1 MPFTP
6 EQQEQLRLSKE
17 RVIALARQREE
28 EARKI
33 EEEKNVNLPYWQN
46 ERRGT
51 PDAFLRSAMFSV
63 IQGKNRIFLDEF
75 VLFSQGDYSIS
86 FTGKQLSQEDLT
98 VWQTLVHLAR
108 FHPTGTRCIFKG
120 SEILKSMILSDG
132 KENYRFLEESIKR
145 LTIAVIEVK
154 CKKYSYCGHL
164 IHSYMVE
171 NATRIYDISLSK
183 DAIKLFSGN
192 DWTGVEWEQ
201 RLCLRGKHLAQAL
214 HAYYS
219 SHQDPYPVK
228 LSTLQELTG
237 SKNKQIAGF
246 KAKCRMALDELVNIG
261 FLESYEIDKSLVLVR
276 RRNISKA
283 LPCDEANDQI
293 LKLKTVQIYP

>member
-1 MPFTP
+1 MRLTP
-6 EQQEQLRLSKE
+6 EQIRQLTPEGRKEFLRASQE
-17 RVIALARQREE
+17 RVMALARQREE
-28 EARKI
+28 EALKI

-51 PDAFLRSAMFSV
+51 PNAFLRSAMFSV
-63 IQGKNRIFLDEF
+63 IQGKDRIFLDEL

-108 FHPTGTRCIFKG
+108 FHSTGTRCIFKG
-120 SEILKSMILSDG
+120 SEILKSIILSDG
-132 KENYRFLEESIKR
+132 KENYRLLEESIKR

-154 CKKYSYCGHL
+154 CKKYSYYGHL
-164 IHSYMVE
+164 IHSYTVE

-183 DAIKLFSGN
+183 DAIKLFSGD

-228 LSTLQELTG
+228 LSTLQDLTG
-237 SKNKQIAGF
+237 SKNKQPADF
-246 KAKCRMALDELVNIG
+246 KRKCQAALDELVKINL
-261 FLESYEIDKSLVLVR
+261 LENYQIDKNLVTVKRKENLR
-276 RRNISKA
+276 LNST
-283 LPCDEANDQI
+283 
-293 LKLKTVQIYP
+293 KLSVV